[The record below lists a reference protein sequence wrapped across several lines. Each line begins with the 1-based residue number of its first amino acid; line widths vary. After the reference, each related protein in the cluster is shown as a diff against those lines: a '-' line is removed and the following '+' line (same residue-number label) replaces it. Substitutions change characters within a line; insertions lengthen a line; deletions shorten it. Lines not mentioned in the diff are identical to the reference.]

1 LFTAFCFS
9 LKGIDKPCLPPHT
22 YLSFLQLQPE
32 SQMKQLTILGST
44 GSIGT
49 STLSVVRHN
58 PEQFSVMALVA
69 GKNVARMAEQCLE
82 FRPVWAVMDDEASAQ
97 RLREILRE
105 QGGTTQVLAGQK
117 AACDMAAL
125 DGVDQVMA
133 AIVGAAGL
141 LPTLAAI
148 AAGKQVLLANKE
160 SLVTCGRLFMDAV
173 KRSGAQLLPIDSE
186 HNAIFQSLP
195 ETIQQNLGYAD
206 LEDNG
211 VSSIILTGSG
221 GPFRETPIGDLAA
234 MSPDQACCHPNWSM
248 GRKISVDSAT
258 MMNKGLE
265 YIEARWLFNA
275 HAKQMEVLIHPQSV
289 IHSMV
294 RYRDGSVL
302 AQLGAPD
309 MRTPI
314 AHAMA
319 FPERVA
325 SGVEPLDFC
334 KIGTFTFM
342 EPDYHR
348 YPCLKLAIEAFEQ
361 GQAATTVL
369 NAANEIVV
377 EAFLHH
383 RLRFTDIAA
392 LNRAAL
398 EQVDLTEPQSV
409 DEVQAVDAAAR
420 EIARNLVTR
429 VAYR

>member
-1 LFTAFCFS
+1 MQAVAHATIIVYGVFYL
-9 LKGIDKPCLPPHT
+9 IIHT
-22 YLSFLQLQPE
+22 KTPE
-32 SQMKQLTILGST
+32 RPMKQLTILGST

-58 PEQFSVMALVA
+58 PDKFSVTALVA

-82 FRPVWAVMDDEASAQ
+82 FKPRWAVMDDEVSAGE
-97 RLREILRE
+97 LRRFLKE
-105 QGGTTQVLAGQK
+105 QGSHTEVLAGQQ
-117 AACDMAAL
+117 AACEMAAL
-125 DGVDQVMA
+125 DEVNQVMA

-160 SLVTCGRLFMDAV
+160 ALVTCGRLFMDAV
-173 KRSGAQLLPIDSE
+173 QRSHAQLLPIDSE

-195 ETIQQNLGYAD
+195 ETIQQNLGYAE
-206 LEDNG
+206 LEGNG

-221 GPFRETPIGDLAA
+221 GPFRETPLGELTV
-234 MSPDQACCHPNWSM
+234 MTPDQACSHPNWSM

-275 HAKQMEVLIHPQSV
+275 SAKQMEVLIHPQSV

-319 FPERVA
+319 FPERVQ

-348 YPCLKLAIEAFEQ
+348 YPCLKLAMEAFEQ

-377 EAFLHH
+377 EAFLQQQ
-383 RLRFTDIAA
+383 LRFTDIAS
-392 LNRAAL
+392 LNRAVL
-398 EQVDLTEPQSV
+398 DSVELTEPKSV
-409 DEVQAVDAAAR
+409 EEVLAVDAKAR
-420 EIARNLVTR
+420 EVARGLVTR
-429 VAYR
+429 IASR